1 MIDIEAIL
9 IILILSSILLLGA
22 FVFSKN
28 SRSFTNR
35 NFFYLTISI
44 SLWALFNFLE
54 NVNFDFGL
62 RKTFLILDFA
72 LASVMSYFWLVYC
85 ANFLIESIN
94 LKIRKILILPPLVF
108 FLLSFLGGIIIKN
121 ISLKEG
127 AIYFDLGPL
136 FILYGAFVFFYFA
149 VGIYFLINK
158 FRKFQGLYKLQT
170 LYVLL
175 GFILAAPITFAI
187 NVLFSQIATVSV
199 SRIGIYAIFF
209 IVLSDTYAI
218 LKYRL
223 MDVRVII
230 RRSAVFTVLV
240 LMITALYAVLSYLLS
255 VFFTELIGISSV
267 ILNGVVMAVLVALGF
282 EPLKTSLSLVTDKY
296 LFKAEYNPQE
306 VLSEFSE
313 SLTSTLDLGTISS
326 FIVNRLGEVFK
337 SKFISLFL
345 LDEEEKQYYKVL
357 DYGKVVAQMDK
368 IDKKLFDKIFKYLQS
383 IGKDREITVR
393 EELKK
398 NNEILQNSTLK
409 LLTDTLDKF
418 EVNLIVPLYQR
429 DKLMGILFLGDKK
442 SGDVYSM
449 QDLRI
454 LEIISGQSAVAMQ
467 NAQLF
472 EEQKHFAEHLKKEVD
487 KATKELQSANIQLK
501 KLDRAKSEFISIAS
515 HQLRTPLTAI
525 KGYISM
531 MQQGD
536 FGKLSEK
543 LNQPLDRVFKSTDRI
558 IHLVEDLLNIS
569 RLESG
574 RMQYDFEKVDLADL
588 VQEVYDE
595 LEQYGKK
602 RGLDFTYQR
611 PKEKLP
617 LIEIDRNKIRETIM
631 NLMDNAVKY
640 TEKGFV
646 KVSLEKLDGTVRFK
660 VSDSGRG
667 IAPDEMPMLFQK
679 FSRASGVQLIHVE
692 GTGLGLYIAK
702 EILKKHKGKIWAE
715 SEGRGKGSSFI
726 IDFKINN
733 KLKK

>member
-1 MIDIEAIL
+1 MIDIEAVL

-28 SRSFTNR
+28 KKSFTNR

-44 SLWALFNFLE
+44 SAWALFNFLE
-54 NVNFDFGL
+54 NVNLGFES
-62 RKTFLILDFA
+62 RKLFLILDFA
-72 LASVMSYFWLVYC
+72 SACVMSYFWLIYC

-94 LKIRKILILPPLVF
+94 LKTRRILILPPLIF
-108 FLLSFLGGIIIKN
+108 FLLSFAEGIIINN
-121 ISLKEG
+121 INIKEG
-127 AIYFDLGPL
+127 AIFFDLGPL
-136 FILYGAFVFFYFA
+136 FIIYGIFIFTYFA
-149 VGIYFLINK
+149 GGIYFLISK
-158 FRKFQGLYKLQT
+158 YRRFQGLYKLQT
-170 LYVLL
+170 IYVLL
-175 GFILAAPITFAI
+175 GFLLAAPITFAI
-187 NVLFSQIATVSV
+187 NVLFSQIATVSI
-199 SRIGIYAIFF
+199 SRVGIYAIFF

-230 RRSAVFTVLV
+230 RRSAVFTVIV
-240 LMITALYAVLSYLLS
+240 LIITALYAIVAYLVS
-255 VFFTELIGISSV
+255 GIFTNLFGISSV
-267 ILNGVVMAVLVALGF
+267 ILNGVVMAVLVAIGF
-282 EPLKTSLSLVTDKY
+282 EPLKTWLSLVTDKY

-306 VLSEFSE
+306 VLAEFSE
-313 SLTSTLDLGTISS
+313 TLTSTLDLKTITSYLTD
-326 FIVNRLGEVFK
+326 RLGEIFK
-337 SKFISLFL
+337 AKFVSLFL

-357 DYGKVVAQMDK
+357 DYGKVTAEMPK

-383 IGKDREITVR
+383 INKDRDISVK

-398 NNEILQNSTLK
+398 INETLQNTTLK

-442 SGDVYSM
+442 SGDVYSL

-454 LEIISGQSAVAMQ
+454 LDIISSQSAVAMQ

-472 EEQKHFAEHLKKEVD
+472 EEQKHSAEHLKKEVD
-487 KATKELQSANIQLK
+487 KATKELQIANIQLK

-536 FGKLSEK
+536 FGKFPEK
-543 LNQPLDRVFKSTDRI
+543 FTQPMDRVFKSTDRI

-646 KVSLEKLDGTVRFK
+646 RVSLEKLDGTVRFK

-679 FSRASGVQLIHVE
+679 FSRASGVQLVHVE

-715 SEGRGKGSSFI
+715 SEGKGKGSSFI